1 MLPAAD
7 VLALREAITASL
19 PDSCTVRRV
28 TRTPDGA
35 GGCSETE
42 STVAETR
49 CRAAPAGQNEA
60 EIGARLGVA
69 ALWALTLP
77 AGTDIRE
84 ADRIVCRGR
93 TWEVAYRLE
102 YPYELSCRVLCRE
115 VR

>member
-1 MLPAAD
+1 MLPEVD
-7 VLALREAITASL
+7 ILAMREAITASL
-19 PDSCTVRRV
+19 GDACTILRV

-35 GGCSETE
+35 GGFSEAE
-42 STVAETR
+42 SAVAETR
-49 CRAAPAGQNEA
+49 CRTAPAGQHEA

-84 ADRIVCRGR
+84 ADRIICRGR

>member
-1 MLPAAD
+1 MLAAAD
-7 VLALREAITASL
+7 IIQMRDAITATL
-19 PDSCTVRRV
+19 PDTCTILRIALE
-28 TRTPDGA
+28 PDGA
-35 GGCSETE
+35 GGFSEAAA
-42 STVAETR
+42 TVAETR
-49 CRAAPAGQNEA
+49 CRTAPAGQNEA

-84 ADRIVCRGR
+84 ADRIVCRSR
-93 TWEVAYRLE
+93 AWEVAYRLE

>member
-1 MLPAAD
+1 MLAAAD
-7 VLALREAITASL
+7 IIQMRDAITAAL
-19 PDSCTVRRV
+19 PDTCTILRIARE
-28 TRTPDGA
+28 PDGA
-35 GGCSETE
+35 GGFSETA
-42 STVAETR
+42 STVAEAS
-49 CRAAPAGQNEA
+49 CRTAPAGQNEA

-77 AGTDIRE
+77 AGIDIRE
-84 ADRIVCRGR
+84 ADRVVCKGR